1 MTKEVYLT
9 ILFDYYE
16 VLLPDIDK
24 EYFSDYYFSNLSLS
38 EISENK
44 SVSRAAVHKR
54 IKKIEEELL
63 DYESKLKLY
72 DKEQKI
78 LDVLSDEKIKSKIKD
93 ILNN

>member
-24 EYFSDYYFSNLSLS
+24 EYFSDYYFSNLSLG

-44 SVSRAAVHKR
+44 AVSRAAVHKR

-78 LDVLSDEKIKSKIKD
+78 LNVLCDDKIKSKIKD

>member
-24 EYFSDYYFSNLSLS
+24 EYFSDYYFSNLSLG

-44 SVSRAAVHKR
+44 AVSRSAVHKR

-78 LDVLSDEKIKSKIKD
+78 LNVLCDDKIKSKIKD